1 MRAGWNYDVYRNG
14 KSFDPTVDQMKD
26 PRAYASHCFLPNE
39 ENFTI
44 RPCSDRREKK
54 WEGIWHLPVVRVD
67 DVGVWN
73 FAVDVDQYVW
83 YVFRTFVSMIQVNDN
98 LRVDVMLFLR

>member
-1 MRAGWNYDVYRNG
+1 M
-14 KSFDPTVDQMKD
+14 
-26 PRAYASHCFLPNE
+26 
-39 ENFTI
+39 
-44 RPCSDRREKK
+44 K
-54 WEGIWHLPVVRVD
+54 WEGIWHLPDVRVD

-73 FAVDVDQYVW
+73 FAVDVDQYAW